1 MQSQVEVMEHERR
14 SLIEDLE
21 SLGIRAV
28 QLNEFN
34 DNSELRNLADA
45 IKTFFLKEYN
55 LLSE

>member
-1 MQSQVEVMEHERR
+1 MEHERR